1 MSSCRRPRGS
11 KRQVDLAK
19 KRKKQKEEKKG
30 GAPEWMVT
38 YSDMVTLLLTFFVML
53 LAMASFE
60 SPGRVDKVIESLRRA
75 FGVGGYSPKPEK
87 VQKNPSA
94 HTSETKST
102 KDQVKPIVTQ
112 LREILSKKI
121 SDDLVKM
128 TKTRTEV
135 RVMLNERILFAP
147 GSTELH
153 PSSYGLIA
161 DVANAVKHKE
171 VNLFVEGHTDGT
183 GDSSRNWEIS
193 ALRAV
198 SVVEALQ
205 ERGVSGD
212 KMQAR
217 GMGEFKPADIV
228 DGNSSWNR
236 RVELVVQSDNTSGYD
251 VVQALGPSIGR

>member
-1 MSSCRRPRGS
+1 VG
-11 KRQVDLAK
+11 K
-19 KRKKQKEEKKG
+19 KREKKPDEKKA
-30 GAPEWMVT
+30 GAPDWMIT

-60 SPGRVDKVIESLRRA
+60 DPGRVDKVIESLRRA

-87 VQKNPSA
+87 VQKNPAA
-94 HTSETKST
+94 HTSESKTI
-102 KDQVKPIVTQ
+102 KDEIKPIVTQ

-135 RVMLNERILFAP
+135 RVMLDPRILFAP
-147 GSTELH
+147 GATELH

-161 DVANAVKHKE
+161 DLAMAVKDKD

-183 GDSSRNWEIS
+183 GDSTRNWEIS

-198 SVVEALQ
+198 SVVEALE
-205 ERGVSGD
+205 ERGVSGE

-217 GMGEFKPADIV
+217 GLGEFAPADIV

-236 RVELVVQSDNTSGYD
+236 RVELIVQSDNSSGYD
-251 VVQALGPSIGR
+251 VVQSLGPSNGR

>member
-1 MSSCRRPRGS
+1 MG
-11 KRQVDLAK
+11 K
-19 KRKKQKEEKKG
+19 KRKKKEESKSG

-75 FGVGGYSPKPEK
+75 FGVGGYSPSPEK
-87 VQKNPSA
+87 VQKNPA
-94 HTSETKST
+94 ANTSETKST
-102 KDQVKPIVTQ
+102 KDQVKPIVTE

-135 RVMLNERILFAP
+135 RVMLDPRILFAP

-153 PSSYGLIA
+153 PSSYGL
-161 DVANAVKHKE
+161 VANLANAIKDKD
-171 VNLFVEGHTDGT
+171 VNLYVEGHTDST
-183 GDSSRNWEIS
+183 GDSTRNWEIS

-198 SVVEALQ
+198 SVVEALE
-205 ERGVSGD
+205 ERGVPG
-212 KMQAR
+212 KVMQAR
-217 GMGEFKPADIV
+217 GMGQFSPADIV

-236 RVELVVQSDNTSGYD
+236 RVELIVQSDNSSGYE
-251 VVQALGPSIGR
+251 VVRQLGPSIGR

>member
-1 MSSCRRPRGS
+1 
-11 KRQVDLAK
+11 
-19 KRKKQKEEKKG
+19 
-30 GAPEWMVT
+30 MVT

-75 FGVGGYSPKPEK
+75 FGVGGYSPSPEK
-87 VQKNPSA
+87 VQKNPA
-94 HTSETKST
+94 ANTSESKST

-135 RVMLNERILFAP
+135 RVMLDPRILFAP

-153 PSSYGLIA
+153 PSSFGLVA
-161 DVANAVKHKE
+161 DLANAVKDKE
-171 VNLFVEGHTDGT
+171 VRLFVEGHTDST

-193 ALRAV
+193 AMRAV
-198 SVVEALQ
+198 SVVEALE
-205 ERGVSGD
+205 ERGVPG
-212 KMQAR
+212 KVMQAR
-217 GMGEFKPADIV
+217 GMGEFSPADIV

-236 RVELVVQSDNTSGYD
+236 RVELIVQSDNSSGYE
-251 VVQALGPSIGR
+251 VVRQLGPSIGR

>member
-1 MSSCRRPRGS
+1 MG
-11 KRQVDLAK
+11 K
-19 KRKKQKEEKKG
+19 KREKKKEEAKSG

-38 YSDMVTLLLTFFVML
+38 SSDMVTLLLTFFVML

-94 HTSETKST
+94 HTSESKTT

-135 RVMLNERILFAP
+135 RVMLDPRILFAP

-161 DVANAVKHKE
+161 DMANALKGKD
-171 VNLFVEGHTDGT
+171 VNLFVEGHTDST
-183 GDSSRNWEIS
+183 GDSSQNWEIS
-193 ALRAV
+193 AMRAV
-198 SVVEALQ
+198 SVVEALE
-205 ERGVSGD
+205 ERGVEGS

-236 RVELVVQSDNTSGYD
+236 RVELIVQSDNPSGYQ
-251 VVQALGPSIGR
+251 VVQQLGPSIGR

>member
-1 MSSCRRPRGS
+1 VG
-11 KRQVDLAK
+11 K
-19 KRKKQKEEKKG
+19 KREKKPDEQKA
-30 GAPEWMVT
+30 GAPDWMIT

-60 SPGRVDKVIESLRRA
+60 DPGRVDKVIESLRRA

-87 VQKNPSA
+87 VQKNPA
-94 HTSETKST
+94 ANTSESKSI
-102 KDQVKPIVTQ
+102 KDEIKPIVTQ

-135 RVMLNERILFAP
+135 RVMLDPRILFAP
-147 GSTELH
+147 GATELH

-161 DVANAVKHKE
+161 DLAMAVKDKE

-183 GDSSRNWEIS
+183 GDSTRNWEIS

-198 SVVEALQ
+198 SVVEALE
-205 ERGVSGD
+205 ERGVSGE

-217 GMGEFKPADIV
+217 GLGQFAPADIV

-236 RVELVVQSDNTSGYD
+236 RVELIVQSDNSSGYD
-251 VVQALGPSIGR
+251 VVQSLGPSIGR

>member
-1 MSSCRRPRGS
+1 MG
-11 KRQVDLAK
+11 K
-19 KRKKQKEEKKG
+19 KREKKKEESKAG

-53 LAMASFE
+53 LAMATFE

-75 FGVGGYSPKPEK
+75 FGVGGYSPSPEK
-87 VQKNPSA
+87 VQRNPA
-94 HTSETKST
+94 ANTSETKST

-135 RVMLNERILFAP
+135 RVMLDPRILFAP

-153 PSSYGLIA
+153 PSSFGLVA
-161 DVANAVKHKE
+161 DLANAVKDKE
-171 VNLFVEGHTDGT
+171 VRLFVEGHTDST

-193 ALRAV
+193 AMRAV
-198 SVVEALQ
+198 SVVEALE
-205 ERGVSGD
+205 ERGVPGNV
-212 KMQAR
+212 MQAR
-217 GMGEFKPADIV
+217 GMGEFSPADIV

-236 RVELVVQSDNTSGYD
+236 RVELIVQSDNSSGYE
-251 VVQALGPSIGR
+251 VVRQLGPSIGR

>member
-1 MSSCRRPRGS
+1 MG
-11 KRQVDLAK
+11 K
-19 KRKKQKEEKKG
+19 KREKKKEESKSG

-53 LAMASFE
+53 LAMATFD
-60 SPGRVDKVIESLRRA
+60 SPGRVDKVIESLRKA
-75 FGVGGYSPKPEK
+75 FGVGGYSPNPEK
-87 VQKNPSA
+87 AQKNPA
-94 HTSETKST
+94 ANTSETKSV

-135 RVMLNERILFAP
+135 RVMLDPRILFAP

-153 PSSYGLIA
+153 PSSFGLIA
-161 DVANAVKHKE
+161 NLANAIKDKDVH
-171 VNLFVEGHTDGT
+171 LHVEGHTDST

-193 ALRAV
+193 AMRAV
-198 SVVEALQ
+198 SVVEALE
-205 ERGVSGD
+205 ERGVPG
-212 KMQAR
+212 KVMQAR
-217 GMGEFKPADIV
+217 GMGEFSPADIV

-236 RVELVVQSDNTSGYD
+236 RVELIVQSDNSSGYE
-251 VVQALGPSIGR
+251 VVRQLGPSIGR

>member
-1 MSSCRRPRGS
+1 LG
-11 KRQVDLAK
+11 K
-19 KRKKQKEEKKG
+19 KRKKKEEGKSG

-75 FGVGGYSPKPEK
+75 FGVGGYSPSPEK
-87 VQKNPSA
+87 VQKNPA
-94 HTSETKST
+94 ANTSETKST
-102 KDQVKPIVTQ
+102 KDQVKPIVTE

-135 RVMLNERILFAP
+135 RVMLDPRILFAP

-153 PSSYGLIA
+153 PSSYGL
-161 DVANAVKHKE
+161 VANLANAIKDKD
-171 VNLFVEGHTDGT
+171 VNLYVEGHTDST
-183 GDSSRNWEIS
+183 GDSTRNWEIS

-198 SVVEALQ
+198 SVVEALE
-205 ERGVSGD
+205 ERGVPG
-212 KMQAR
+212 KVMQAR
-217 GMGEFKPADIV
+217 GMGQFSPADIV

-236 RVELVVQSDNTSGYD
+236 RVELIVQSDNSSGYE
-251 VVQALGPSIGR
+251 VVRQLGPSIGR

>member
-1 MSSCRRPRGS
+1 MG
-11 KRQVDLAK
+11 K
-19 KRKKQKEEKKG
+19 KREKKQEEQSG
-30 GAPEWMVT
+30 GAPEWMIT

-53 LAMASFE
+53 LAMASFD

-75 FGVGGYSPKPEK
+75 FGVGGYSPNPEK
-87 VQKNPSA
+87 AQKNPAA
-94 HTSETKST
+94 HTSESKTT
-102 KDQVKPIVTQ
+102 KDQVKPIVTK

-135 RVMLNERILFAP
+135 RVMLDPRILFAP

-161 DVANAVKHKE
+161 DVALAVKDKE

-183 GDSSRNWEIS
+183 GDSTRNWEIS

-198 SVVEALQ
+198 SVVEALE
-205 ERGVSGD
+205 ERGVPGE

-217 GMGEFKPADIV
+217 GMGEFAPADIV

-236 RVELVVQSDNTSGYD
+236 RVELIVQSDNSSGYE
-251 VVQALGPSIGR
+251 VVQSLGPSIGR

>member
-1 MSSCRRPRGS
+1 MG
-11 KRQVDLAK
+11 K
-19 KRKKQKEEKKG
+19 KREKKKEEKPA
-30 GAPEWMVT
+30 GAPAWMVT

-75 FGVGGYSPKPEK
+75 FGVGGYSPNPEK
-87 VQKNPSA
+87 AVKNPA
-94 HTSETKST
+94 ANTSETKST

-128 TKTRTEV
+128 SKTRTEV
-135 RVMLNERILFAP
+135 RVMLNPRVLFPP

-153 PSSYGLIA
+153 PSSYGLLA
-161 DVANAVKHKE
+161 DVAAAVGDKD
-171 VNLFVEGHTDGT
+171 VNLFVEGHTDST

-198 SVVEALQ
+198 SVVEALE
-205 ERGVSGD
+205 ERGVPGER
-212 KMQAR
+212 MQAR
-217 GMGEFKPADIV
+217 GMGEHVPADIV
-228 DGNSSWNR
+228 DGNSAWNR
-236 RVELVVQSDNTSGYD
+236 RVELIVQSDNPSGYD
-251 VVQALGPSIGR
+251 VVQQLGPSIGR

>member
-1 MSSCRRPRGS
+1 MG
-11 KRQVDLAK
+11 K
-19 KRKKQKEEKKG
+19 KREKKQEEKSG
-30 GAPEWMVT
+30 GAPEWMIT

-53 LAMASFE
+53 LAMASFD

-75 FGVGGYSPKPEK
+75 FGVGGYSPNPEK
-87 VQKNPSA
+87 AQKNPAA
-94 HTSETKST
+94 HTSESKTT
-102 KDQVKPIVTQ
+102 KDQVKPIVTK

-135 RVMLNERILFAP
+135 RVMLDPRILFAP

-161 DVANAVKHKE
+161 DVALAVKDKE

-183 GDSSRNWEIS
+183 GDSTRNWEIS

-198 SVVEALQ
+198 SVVEALE
-205 ERGVSGD
+205 ERGVPGE

-217 GMGEFKPADIV
+217 GMGEFAPADIV

-236 RVELVVQSDNTSGYD
+236 RVELIVQSDNSSGYE
-251 VVQALGPSIGR
+251 VVQSLGPSIGR

>member
-1 MSSCRRPRGS
+1 MG
-11 KRQVDLAK
+11 K
-19 KRKKQKEEKKG
+19 KREKKPDEQKA
-30 GAPEWMVT
+30 GAPDWMIT

-60 SPGRVDKVIESLRRA
+60 DPGRVDKVIESLRRA

-87 VQKNPSA
+87 VQKNPA
-94 HTSETKST
+94 ANTSESKSI
-102 KDQVKPIVTQ
+102 KDEIKPIVTQ

-135 RVMLNERILFAP
+135 RVMLDPRILFAP
-147 GSTELH
+147 GATELH

-161 DVANAVKHKE
+161 DLAMAVKDKE

-183 GDSSRNWEIS
+183 GDSTRNWEIS

-198 SVVEALQ
+198 SVVEALE
-205 ERGVSGD
+205 ERGVSGE

-217 GMGEFKPADIV
+217 GLGQFAPADIV

-236 RVELVVQSDNTSGYD
+236 RVELIVQSDNSSGYD
-251 VVQALGPSIGR
+251 VVQSLGPSIGR